1 MNVTEIRRL
10 VQQRPFKPLL
20 FQLDNGTKQLVNQP
34 EIIVTE
40 MMIVS
45 VDDKGQLI
53 YIAPEAVSTVS
64 YALAHRRRAPR
75 AGKSTKPKR

>member
-1 MNVTEIRRL
+1 MHVNEIRRL

-20 FQLDNGTKQLVNQP
+20 FQLDNGEKQLVNHP

-45 VDDKGQLI
+45 VDNKGQLI
-53 YIAPEAVSTVS
+53 YIAPEAVSTVR
-64 YALAHRRRAPR
+64 YAPASKRTARRGNKP
-75 AGKSTKPKR
+75 TKPKR